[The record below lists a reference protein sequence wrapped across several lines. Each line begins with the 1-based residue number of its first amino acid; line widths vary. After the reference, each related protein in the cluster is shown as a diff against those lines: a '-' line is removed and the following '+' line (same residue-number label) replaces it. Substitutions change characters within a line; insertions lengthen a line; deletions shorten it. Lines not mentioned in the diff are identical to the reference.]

1 MKQLF
6 RMFKPLIK
14 KLILAQMRSN
24 QDLVVTFL
32 MKKIELPLTGEQ
44 EEQLFTV
51 VYDALETIVT
61 EQIEKV

>member
-1 MKQLF
+1 MKALF
-6 RMFKPLIK
+6 RILKPLIK
-14 KLILAQMRSN
+14 KLILAQMKQN
-24 QDLVVTFL
+24 QDYVVTFL
-32 MKKIELPLTGEQ
+32 MKKIELPMTGEQ

>member
-14 KLILAQMRSN
+14 KLMLAQMRSN